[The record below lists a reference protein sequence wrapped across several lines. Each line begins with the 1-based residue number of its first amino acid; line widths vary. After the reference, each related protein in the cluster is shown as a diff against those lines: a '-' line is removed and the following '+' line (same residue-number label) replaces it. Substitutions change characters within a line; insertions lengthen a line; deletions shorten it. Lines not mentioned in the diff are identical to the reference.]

1 MADSRSTSIY
11 CLLNKPES
19 YGSTFDPDNLRT
31 GCCKSIRFVLEENIQ
46 QANRMNLQTEV
57 GKLKRVGPKTAE
69 LLNSKGLYTAGDL
82 VNYFPYRYEK
92 YVSLSAVSAAEE
104 GRECAV
110 LLTVIGKGSSVRA
123 GGRTICHFKAG
134 DATGDCRITFFNMP
148 YMVKNLP
155 PGSQRVFMGVMKKSP
170 RGLRYM
176 EQPRVYAVDDYH
188 SLEGS
193 LQPVYPLF
201 QGIKNRQI
209 CALVD
214 QVLEGLPEFED
225 YLDISDRERLGLC
238 TRDQALRTVHHPSS
252 IEELGKARNR
262 LIFDE
267 FFEFILGIRK
277 KKKENDVL
285 RSEDPMQPRELPDE
299 LISKLPYALTGAQKR
314 SWEEIK
320 RDLTG
325 EFVMSRLLQGDVG
338 SGKTILA
345 FLALLLCSANHRQG
359 ALMAPTEVLARQH
372 MENLTKLKEQYELP
386 IRPVLL
392 TGSVKGKAR
401 KDVYE
406 KIASG
411 EADIIIGTH
420 ALIQDSVEYANL
432 GLVVTDEQHRFGVRQ
447 RESLAGKGNTVPVL
461 VMSATPIPRTLAII
475 MYGDLQ
481 ISVLDEM
488 PSGRLPI
495 KNLAIS
501 STERRRIYRFMYG
514 QIKQGRQAYVIC
526 PEVEEGVMS
535 DLENVQDYTEKL
547 RKIFPPEVRIDSL
560 NGRMKPAEK
569 TEIMERFSAGQ
580 TDILVSTTVI
590 EVGIDV
596 PNASVI
602 AIENAERFGMSQ
614 LHQLRGRVGRGK
626 WQSYCIF
633 LYTEG
638 AEGEGS
644 GAGKPKRLEILEK
657 TNDGFVIAEEDLK
670 LRGPGDL
677 FGERQSGELGFVLAD
692 IYEDSAIMRKAA
704 AYVDEVL
711 ASDPDFKMPH
721 LRQLDFR
728 TI

>member
-1 MADSRSTSIY
+1 
-11 CLLNKPES
+11 
-19 YGSTFDPDNLRT
+19 
-31 GCCKSIRFVLEENIQ
+31 
-46 QANRMNLQTEV
+46 MNLQTEV

>member
-1 MADSRSTSIY
+1 
-11 CLLNKPES
+11 
-19 YGSTFDPDNLRT
+19 
-31 GCCKSIRFVLEENIQ
+31 
-46 QANRMNLQTEV
+46 MNLQTRVEE
-57 GKLKRVGPKTAE
+57 LKGVGPKTAE
-69 LLNSKGLYTAGDL
+69 LLRSRGLCTAEDL
-82 VNYFPYRYEK
+82 VYYYPSRYEK
-92 YVSLSAVSAAEE
+92 YVGLSAVSQTSENA
-104 GRECAV
+104 ECAV
-110 LLTVIGKGSSVRA
+110 LLTVIGRGTSVRA
-123 GGRTICHFKAG
+123 KGRSICHFKTG

-148 YMVKNLP
+148 YMVRSLP
-155 PGSQRVFMGVMKKSP
+155 PGSQRVFMGTMKMSP
-170 RGLRYM
+170 RGLRFM
-176 EQPRVYAVDDYH
+176 EQPRVYSLDDYH
-188 SLEGS
+188 ELEGT

-209 CALVD
+209 SSLIG
-214 QVLEGLPEFED
+214 QVLRELPEFPD
-225 YLDISDRERLGLC
+225 YLPEKDRERLGLC
-238 TRDQALRTVHHPSS
+238 ARDQALRGIHHPGSA
-252 IEELGKARNR
+252 EELGRARSR

-277 KKKENDVL
+277 RKKENDALKNERPMVL
-285 RSEDPMQPRELPDE
+285 SDIPEE
-299 LISKLPYALTGAQKR
+299 LIGKLPYSLTGAQKR
-314 SWEEIK
+314 AWEEIR

-325 EFVMSRLLQGDVG
+325 GYVMSRLLQGDVG

-345 FLALLLCSANHRQG
+345 FLSLLLCSANNRQG

-372 MENLTKLKEQYELP
+372 MENLLKLRDEYGLP
-386 IRPVLL
+386 IEPVLL

-401 KDVYE
+401 KEAYK

-420 ALIQDSVEYANL
+420 ALIQEAVEYRDL
-432 GLVVTDEQHRFGVRQ
+432 GLVITDEQHRFGVRQ
-447 RESLAGKGNTVPVL
+447 RENLAGKGKEVPVL

-488 PSGRLPI
+488 PKGRLPI
-495 KNLAIS
+495 KNLAID
-501 STERRRIYRFMYG
+501 STQRRRIYRFIYG
-514 QIKQGRQAYVIC
+514 QLKEGRQAYVIC
-526 PEVEEGVMS
+526 PEVEEGEMS
-535 DLENVQDYTEKL
+535 ELENVQDYTEKL
-547 RKIFPPEVRIDSL
+547 RKIFPSEVRIDSL
-560 NGRMKPAEK
+560 NGRMKPKEK
-569 TEIMERFSAGQ
+569 TDVMERFSEGR

-633 LYTEG
+633 LFTPG
-638 AEGEGS
+638 SAGGEDPGK
-644 GAGKPKRLEILEK
+644 KPKRLEILEK

-677 FGERQSGELGFVLAD
+677 FGERQSGALGFVLAD
-692 IYEDSAIMRKAA
+692 IYEDSSIMKKAA

-711 ASDPDFKMPH
+711 LTDPGFEIPS
-721 LRQLDFR
+721 LRKLDFR

>member
-188 SLEGS
+188 NLEGS

-225 YLDISDRERLGLC
+225 YLDSSDRERLGLC
-238 TRDQALRTVHHPSS
+238 TRDQALRAVHHPTS

>member
-1 MADSRSTSIY
+1 
-11 CLLNKPES
+11 
-19 YGSTFDPDNLRT
+19 
-31 GCCKSIRFVLEENIQ
+31 
-46 QANRMNLQTEV
+46 MNLQTEV

-372 MENLTKLKEQYELP
+372 MENLTRLKEQYELP

-569 TEIMERFSAGQ
+569 TEIMERFSTGQ

>member
-1 MADSRSTSIY
+1 MD
-11 CLLNKPES
+11 
-19 YGSTFDPDNLRT
+19 
-31 GCCKSIRFVLEENIQ
+31 
-46 QANRMNLQTEV
+46 LQTKV

-69 LLNSKGLYTAGDL
+69 LLESRGLCTVGDL
-82 VNYFPYRYEK
+82 VGYYPSRYEK
-92 YVSLSAVSAAEE
+92 YVPLSAVSGTQEN
-104 GRECAV
+104 RESAV
-110 LLTVIGKGSSVRA
+110 LLTVIGRGSNIRA
-123 GGRTICHFKAG
+123 GGRTICHFRAG
-134 DATGDCRITFFNMP
+134 DATGDCRLTFFNMP

-155 PGSQRVFMGVMKKSP
+155 PGSQRVFMGVMKFTP

-176 EQPRVYAVDDYH
+176 EQPRVYSLEDYH
-188 SLEGS
+188 DLEGTY
-193 LQPVYPLF
+193 QPVYPLF
-201 QGIKNRQI
+201 QGMKNKQI
-209 CALVD
+209 SSLVD
-214 QVLEGLPEFED
+214 QALEGLGPFED
-225 YLDISDRERLGLC
+225 YLNDKDRERLGLC
-238 TRDQALRTVHHPSS
+238 TRDLALRSVHHPGSP
-252 IEELGKARNR
+252 EELGMARNR

-277 KKKENDVL
+277 KKRENEGL
-285 RSEDPMQPRELPDE
+285 RNERPMTLENLPD
-299 LISKLPYALTGAQKR
+299 LLLAKLPYSLTGAQKR
-314 SWEEIK
+314 AWEEIK
-320 RDLTG
+320 NDLTG

-372 MENLTKLKEQYELP
+372 MDNLEKLRDRFSLP
-386 IRPVLL
+386 IHPVLL
-392 TGSVKGKAR
+392 TGAVKGKAR
-401 KDVYE
+401 KAAYE
-406 KIASG
+406 QIASG

-420 ALIQDSVEYANL
+420 ALIQEGVEYADL
-432 GLVVTDEQHRFGVRQ
+432 GLVITDEQHRFGVRQ
-447 RESLAGKGNTVPVL
+447 RESLAGKGNGVPVL

-488 PSGRLPI
+488 PAGRLPI

-501 STERRRIYRFMYG
+501 SSERSRIYRFIYG
-514 QIKQGRQAYVIC
+514 QIRQGRQAYVIC
-526 PEVEEGVMS
+526 PEVEEGEMS
-535 DLENVQDYTEKL
+535 ELENVQDYTEKL
-547 RKIFPPEVRIDSL
+547 KRVFPPQVRIESL

-569 TEIMERFSAGQ
+569 SQIMERFGAGQ

-614 LHQLRGRVGRGK
+614 LHQLRGRVGRGE

-633 LYTEG
+633 LYSPG
-638 AEGEGS
+638 AAGEGDPDK
-644 GAGKPKRLEILEK
+644 KPRRLEILEK

-677 FGERQSGELGFVLAD
+677 FGERQSGALGFVLAD
-692 IYEDSAIMRKAA
+692 IYEDSSIMKKAA

-711 ASDPDFKMPH
+711 LLDPDFKTPRMRE
-721 LRQLDFR
+721 LNFR

>member
-1 MADSRSTSIY
+1 MAD
-11 CLLNKPES
+11 
-19 YGSTFDPDNLRT
+19 GD
-31 GCCKSIRFVLEENIQ
+31 IRL
-46 QANRMNLQTEV
+46 MDLQTQV
-57 GKLKRVGPKTAE
+57 GELKRVGPKTAE
-69 LLNSKGLYTAGDL
+69 LLRSKGLLTAGDL
-82 VNYFPYRYEK
+82 VAYYPSRYEK
-92 YVSLSAVSAAEE
+92 YMGLSAVSQTEE
-104 GRECAV
+104 NTACAV
-110 LLTVIGKGSSVRA
+110 LLTVIGRGSNVRA
-123 GGRTICHFKAG
+123 NGRSICHFKAG
-134 DATGDCRITFFNMP
+134 DATGDCRLTFFNMP

-155 PGSQRVFMGVMKKSP
+155 PGAQRVFMGTMKMSP

-176 EQPRVYAVDDYH
+176 EQPRGYSLEDYH
-188 SLEGS
+188 DLEGT

-201 QGIKNRQI
+201 QGMKNKQI
-209 CALVD
+209 TALID
-214 QVLEGLPEFED
+214 QVLQGLPEFED
-225 YLDISDRERLGLC
+225 YIPDSDRARLSLC
-238 TRDQALRTVHHPSS
+238 KRDQALRSIHHPESM
-252 IEELGKARNR
+252 ETLGRARNR

-277 KKKENDVL
+277 RKRENDALVNE
-285 RSEDPMQPRELPDE
+285 RPMAEAALPEELLE
-299 LISKLPYALTGAQKR
+299 RLPYSLTGAQQR
-314 SWEEIK
+314 AWQEIK

-325 EFVMSRLLQGDVG
+325 GYVMSRLLQGDVG

-345 FLALLLCSANHRQG
+345 FLALLLCSANKRQG

-372 MENLTKLKEQYELP
+372 MENLGKMKEEYDLP
-386 IRPVLL
+386 IHPVLL

-401 KDVYE
+401 KEVYQ

-420 ALIQDSVEYANL
+420 ALIQEAVEYKDL
-432 GLVVTDEQHRFGVRQ
+432 GLVITDEQHRFGVRQ
-447 RESLAGKGNTVPVL
+447 RENLAGKGDAVPVL

-501 STERRRIYRFMYG
+501 SSERKRIYRFIYG

-526 PEVEEGVMS
+526 PEVEEGEMS
-535 DLENVQDYTEKL
+535 ELENVQDYTEKL
-547 RKIFPPEVRIDSL
+547 KKIFPPEVTIDSL
-560 NGRMKPAEK
+560 NGRMKPGEK
-569 TEIMERFSAGQ
+569 SEVMERFGEGK
-580 TDILVSTTVI
+580 TDLLVSTTVI

-614 LHQLRGRVGRGK
+614 LHQLRGRVGRGS

-633 LYTEG
+633 LYTPG
-638 AEGEGS
+638 A
-644 GAGKPKRLEILEK
+644 AGGDDPDKKPRRLEILEK

-670 LRGPGDL
+670 MRGPGDL
-677 FGERQSGELGFVLAD
+677 FGERQSGALGFVLAD
-692 IYEDSAIMRKAA
+692 IYEDSSIMRKAA
-704 AYVDEVL
+704 AYVEEVL
-711 ASDPDFKMPH
+711 AADPQFEMPSM
-721 LRQLDFR
+721 RKLDLR

>member
-1 MADSRSTSIY
+1 
-11 CLLNKPES
+11 
-19 YGSTFDPDNLRT
+19 
-31 GCCKSIRFVLEENIQ
+31 
-46 QANRMNLQTEV
+46 MNLQTEV

-447 RESLAGKGNTVPVL
+447 REPCRKREYSTCSCHERDADSQN
-461 VMSATPIPRTLAII
+461 
-475 MYGDLQ
+475 
-481 ISVLDEM
+481 
-488 PSGRLPI
+488 SGY
-495 KNLAIS
+495 NH
-501 STERRRIYRFMYG
+501 
-514 QIKQGRQAYVIC
+514 
-526 PEVEEGVMS
+526 
-535 DLENVQDYTEKL
+535 
-547 RKIFPPEVRIDSL
+547 VR
-560 NGRMKPAEK
+560 
-569 TEIMERFSAGQ
+569 
-580 TDILVSTTVI
+580 
-590 EVGIDV
+590 
-596 PNASVI
+596 
-602 AIENAERFGMSQ
+602 
-614 LHQLRGRVGRGK
+614 
-626 WQSYCIF
+626 
-633 LYTEG
+633 
-638 AEGEGS
+638 
-644 GAGKPKRLEILEK
+644 
-657 TNDGFVIAEEDLK
+657 
-670 LRGPGDL
+670 
-677 FGERQSGELGFVLAD
+677 
-692 IYEDSAIMRKAA
+692 
-704 AYVDEVL
+704 
-711 ASDPDFKMPH
+711 
-721 LRQLDFR
+721 
-728 TI
+728 

>member
-1 MADSRSTSIY
+1 M
-11 CLLNKPES
+11 
-19 YGSTFDPDNLRT
+19 
-31 GCCKSIRFVLEENIQ
+31 EENIQ

-225 YLDISDRERLGLC
+225 YLDSSDRERLGLC

>member
-170 RGLRYM
+170 RGIRYM

-225 YLDISDRERLGLC
+225 YLDSSDRERLGLC
-238 TRDQALRTVHHPSS
+238 TRDQALRAVHHPSS

>member
-1 MADSRSTSIY
+1 
-11 CLLNKPES
+11 
-19 YGSTFDPDNLRT
+19 
-31 GCCKSIRFVLEENIQ
+31 
-46 QANRMNLQTEV
+46 MNLQTEV

-104 GRECAV
+104 GRECAI

-225 YLDISDRERLGLC
+225 YLDSSDRERLGLC
-238 TRDQALRTVHHPSS
+238 TRDQALRAVHHPTS

-411 EADIIIGTH
+411 DADIIIGTH

>member
-1 MADSRSTSIY
+1 M
-11 CLLNKPES
+11 
-19 YGSTFDPDNLRT
+19 
-31 GCCKSIRFVLEENIQ
+31 
-46 QANRMNLQTEV
+46 
-57 GKLKRVGPKTAE
+57 
-69 LLNSKGLYTAGDL
+69 
-82 VNYFPYRYEK
+82 
-92 YVSLSAVSAAEE
+92 
-104 GRECAV
+104 
-110 LLTVIGKGSSVRA
+110 
-123 GGRTICHFKAG
+123 
-134 DATGDCRITFFNMP
+134 
-148 YMVKNLP
+148 
-155 PGSQRVFMGVMKKSP
+155 
-170 RGLRYM
+170 
-176 EQPRVYAVDDYH
+176 
-188 SLEGS
+188 
-193 LQPVYPLF
+193 
-201 QGIKNRQI
+201 
-209 CALVD
+209 
-214 QVLEGLPEFED
+214 
-225 YLDISDRERLGLC
+225 
-238 TRDQALRTVHHPSS
+238 
-252 IEELGKARNR
+252 EELGKARNR

-277 KKKENDVL
+277 KKKENDGL
-285 RSEDPMQPRELPDE
+285 RNERPMKNESLPDE
-299 LISKLPYALTGAQKR
+299 LLGKLPYSLTGAQKR
-314 SWEEIK
+314 AWEEIR

-372 MENLTKLKEQYELP
+372 MENLIKLREQYDLP
-386 IRPVLL
+386 IEPVLL

-401 KDVYE
+401 KEAYE

-420 ALIQDSVEYANL
+420 ALIQDKVEYADL
-432 GLVVTDEQHRFGVRQ
+432 GLVITDEQHRFGVRQ
-447 RESLAGKGNTVPVL
+447 RESLAGKGNSVPVL

-488 PSGRLPI
+488 PAGRLPI

-501 STERRRIYRFMYG
+501 TSERRRIYRFIYG

-526 PEVEEGVMS
+526 PEVEEGEMS
-535 DLENVQDYTEKL
+535 ELENVQDYTDKL
-547 RKIFPPEVRIDSL
+547 RGIFPAEVRIDSL

-569 TEIMERFSAGQ
+569 TEIMDRFGAGE

-614 LHQLRGRVGRGK
+614 LHQLRGRVGRGQ

-633 LYTEG
+633 LYTQGSEEEG
-638 AEGEGS
+638 GTDK
-644 GAGKPKRLEILEK
+644 KPRRLEILEK
-657 TNDGFVIAEEDLK
+657 TNDGFQIAEEDLK

-677 FGERQSGELGFVLAD
+677 FGERQSGALGFILAD
-692 IYEDSAIMRKAA
+692 IYEDSSIMRKAA

-711 ASDPDFKMPH
+711 AADPDFKTPH
-721 LRQLDFR
+721 MRQLDLR
-728 TI
+728 SI

>member
-1 MADSRSTSIY
+1 
-11 CLLNKPES
+11 
-19 YGSTFDPDNLRT
+19 
-31 GCCKSIRFVLEENIQ
+31 
-46 QANRMNLQTEV
+46 MNLQTEV

-69 LLNSKGLYTAGDL
+69 LLRSKGLYTAGDL

-104 GRECAV
+104 GRECAI

-123 GGRTICHFKAG
+123 GGRSICHFKAG

-170 RGLRYM
+170 RGIRYM
-176 EQPRVYAVDDYH
+176 EQPRVYAVEDYH

-225 YLDISDRERLGLC
+225 YLNSSDRERLGLC
-238 TRDQALRTVHHPSS
+238 TRDQALRAVHHPSS

>member
-1 MADSRSTSIY
+1 M
-11 CLLNKPES
+11 
-19 YGSTFDPDNLRT
+19 
-31 GCCKSIRFVLEENIQ
+31 EENIQ

-238 TRDQALRTVHHPSS
+238 TRDQALRAVHHPTS

>member
-225 YLDISDRERLGLC
+225 YLDSSDRERLGLC
-238 TRDQALRTVHHPSS
+238 TRDQALRAVHHPTS

>member
-1 MADSRSTSIY
+1 
-11 CLLNKPES
+11 
-19 YGSTFDPDNLRT
+19 
-31 GCCKSIRFVLEENIQ
+31 
-46 QANRMNLQTEV
+46 MNLQTEV

-69 LLNSKGLYTAGDL
+69 LLSGKGLYTAGDL
-82 VNYFPYRYEK
+82 VSYYPYRYEK

-104 GRECAV
+104 GQECAL
-110 LLTVIGKGSSVRA
+110 LLTVIGKGSNIRA
-123 GGRTICHFKAG
+123 GGRSICHFKAA
-134 DATGDCRITFFNMP
+134 DATGDCRVTFFNMP

-170 RGLRYM
+170 RGLRFM
-176 EQPRVYAVDDYH
+176 EQPRVYTRDDYH
-188 SLEGS
+188 SLEGT

-201 QGIKNRQI
+201 QGIKNKQI

-225 YLDISDRERLGLC
+225 YMPESDRERLGLC
-238 TRDQALRTVHHPSS
+238 ARDTAIRAVHHPGSM
-252 IEELGKARNR
+252 EELGRARSR

-277 KKKENDVL
+277 KKKENEGL
-285 RSEDPMQPRELPDE
+285 RNDTPMRPESLPDE
-299 LISKLPYALTGAQKR
+299 LIEKLPYSLTGAQKR
-314 SWEEIK
+314 AWEEIR

-325 EFVMSRLLQGDVG
+325 DYVMSRLLQGDVG

-372 MENLTKLKEQYELP
+372 MENLTGLKERYGLP
-386 IRPVLL
+386 INPVLL

-401 KDVYE
+401 REAYE

-420 ALIQDSVEYANL
+420 ALIQDSVEYADL
-432 GLVVTDEQHRFGVRQ
+432 GLVITDEQHRFGVRQ
-447 RESLAGKGNTVPVL
+447 RESLAGKGKAVPVL

-488 PSGRLPI
+488 PAGRLPI
-495 KNLAIS
+495 KNLAIA
-501 STERRRIYRFMYG
+501 STERRRIYKFMYG

-526 PEVEEGVMS
+526 PEVEEGAMS

-547 RKIFPPEVRIDSL
+547 RKIFPQGIRIDSL

-569 TEIMERFSAGQ
+569 TEIMDRFGSGQ

-614 LHQLRGRVGRGK
+614 LHQLRGRVGRGQ

-633 LYTEG
+633 LYTG
-638 AEGEGS
+638 SAEES
-644 GAGKPKRLEILEK
+644 ASAGKPKRLEILEK
-657 TNDGFVIAEEDLK
+657 TNDGFKIAEEDLK

-692 IYEDSAIMRKAA
+692 IYEDSAIMKKAA

-711 ASDPDFKMPH
+711 ASDPDFKTPH
-721 LRQLDFR
+721 MRQLDFR
-728 TI
+728 SI

>member
-1 MADSRSTSIY
+1 MVNANGCSITQGFY
-11 CLLNKPES
+11 M
-19 YGSTFDPDNLRT
+19 D
-31 GCCKSIRFVLEENIQ
+31 
-46 QANRMNLQTEV
+46 LQTKV

-69 LLNSKGLYTAGDL
+69 LLESRGLCTVGDL
-82 VNYFPYRYEK
+82 VGYYPSRYEK
-92 YVSLSAVSAAEE
+92 YVPLSAVSGTQEN
-104 GRECAV
+104 RESAV
-110 LLTVIGKGSSVRA
+110 LLTVIGRGSNIRA
-123 GGRTICHFKAG
+123 GGRTICHFRAG
-134 DATGDCRITFFNMP
+134 DATGDCRLTFFNMP

-155 PGSQRVFMGVMKKSP
+155 PGSQRVFMGVMKFTP

-176 EQPRVYAVDDYH
+176 EQPRVYSLEDYH
-188 SLEGS
+188 DLEGTY
-193 LQPVYPLF
+193 QPVYPLF
-201 QGIKNRQI
+201 QGMKNKQI
-209 CALVD
+209 SSLVD
-214 QVLEGLPEFED
+214 QALEGLGPFED
-225 YLDISDRERLGLC
+225 YLNDKDRERLGLC
-238 TRDQALRTVHHPSS
+238 TRDLALRSVHHPGSP
-252 IEELGKARNR
+252 EELGMARNR

-277 KKKENDVL
+277 KKRENEGL
-285 RSEDPMQPRELPDE
+285 RNERPMTLENLPD
-299 LISKLPYALTGAQKR
+299 LLLAKLPYSLTGAQKR
-314 SWEEIK
+314 AWEEIK
-320 RDLTG
+320 NDLTG

-372 MENLTKLKEQYELP
+372 MDNLEKLRDRFSLP
-386 IRPVLL
+386 IHPVLL
-392 TGSVKGKAR
+392 TGAVKGKAR
-401 KDVYE
+401 KAAYE
-406 KIASG
+406 QIASG

-420 ALIQDSVEYANL
+420 ALIQEGVEYADL
-432 GLVVTDEQHRFGVRQ
+432 GLVITDEQHRFGVRQ
-447 RESLAGKGNTVPVL
+447 RESLAGKGNGVPVL

-488 PSGRLPI
+488 PAGRLPI

-501 STERRRIYRFMYG
+501 SSERSRIYRFIYG
-514 QIKQGRQAYVIC
+514 QIRQGRQAYVIC
-526 PEVEEGVMS
+526 PEVEEGEMS
-535 DLENVQDYTEKL
+535 ELENVQDYTEKL
-547 RKIFPPEVRIDSL
+547 KRVFPPQVRIESL

-569 TEIMERFSAGQ
+569 SQIMERFGAGQ

-614 LHQLRGRVGRGK
+614 LHQLRGRVGRGE

-633 LYTEG
+633 LYSPG
-638 AEGEGS
+638 AAGEGDPDK
-644 GAGKPKRLEILEK
+644 KPRRLEILEK

-677 FGERQSGELGFVLAD
+677 FGERQSGALGFVLAD
-692 IYEDSAIMRKAA
+692 IYEDSSIMKKAA

-711 ASDPDFKMPH
+711 LLDPDFKTPRMRE
-721 LRQLDFR
+721 LNFR

>member
-1 MADSRSTSIY
+1 MAKKNSRKVI
-11 CLLNKPES
+11 
-19 YGSTFDPDNLRT
+19 
-31 GCCKSIRFVLEENIQ
+31 
-46 QANRMNLQTEV
+46 RMNLNTEL
-57 GKLKRVGPKTAE
+57 GKLKRVGPKTTE
-69 LLNSKGLYTAGDL
+69 LLAGKGLYTAGDL
-82 VNYFPYRYEK
+82 ACYYPARYEK
-92 YVSLSAVSAAEE
+92 YMSLSAVSGTEE

-110 LLTVIGKGSSVRA
+110 LLTVIGKGTNIRA
-123 GGRTICHFKAG
+123 GGKSICHFKAG

-155 PGSQRVFMGVMKKSP
+155 PGSQRVFMGTMKKSP
-170 RGLRYM
+170 RGLRFM
-176 EQPRVYAVDDYH
+176 EQPRVYLIDDYH
-188 SLEGS
+188 SLEGT

-201 QGIKNRQI
+201 QGMKNKQL

-214 QVLEGLPEFED
+214 QVLEGLPEFDD
-225 YLDISDRERLGLC
+225 YISESDRERLGLC
-238 TRDQALRTVHHPSS
+238 TRDMAMRAIHHPGSM
-252 IEELGKARNR
+252 EELGKARNR

-277 KKKENDVL
+277 KKKENEGL
-285 RSEDPMQPRELPDE
+285 RCDNPMKPERLPDE
-299 LISKLPYALTGAQKR
+299 LIEKLPYSLTKAQKR
-314 SWEEIK
+314 AWEEIR

-325 EFVMSRLLQGDVG
+325 ECVMSRLLQGDVG

-372 MENLTKLKEQYELP
+372 MENLGKLRDRYGLP
-386 IRPVLL
+386 INPILL

-401 KDVYE
+401 KEAYE

-420 ALIQDSVEYANL
+420 ALIQEKVEYAEL

-447 RESLAGKGNTVPVL
+447 RESLAGKGNAVPVL

-535 DLENVQDYTEKL
+535 GLENVQDYAEKL
-547 RKIFPPEVRIDSL
+547 RKIFPDEIRIDSL

-569 TEIMERFSAGQ
+569 AEIMERFSAAK

-614 LHQLRGRVGRGK
+614 LHQLRGRVGRGQ

-633 LYTEG
+633 LYTQD
-638 AEGEGS
+638 AEAGGGS
-644 GAGKPKRLEILEK
+644 SSKPKRLEILEQ
-657 TNDGFVIAEEDLK
+657 TNDGFKIAEEDLK

-677 FGERQSGELGFVLAD
+677 FGVRQSGELGFVLAD

-711 ASDPDFKMPH
+711 AADPDFLAPQM
-721 LRQLDFR
+721 RRLDFR
-728 TI
+728 SI

>member
-1 MADSRSTSIY
+1 MPAGIRS
-11 CLLNKPES
+11 L
-19 YGSTFDPDNLRT
+19 LRT
-31 GCCKSIRFVLEENIQ
+31 KILK
-46 QANRMNLQTEV
+46 MDLQTKVEE
-57 GKLKRVGPKTAE
+57 LKGVGPKTAE
-69 LLNSKGLYTAGDL
+69 LLRSRGLCTAEDL
-82 VNYFPYRYEK
+82 ALYYPSRYEK
-92 YVSLSAVSAAEE
+92 YVDLTAVSQSAENT
-104 GRECAV
+104 ECAV
-110 LLTVIGKGSSVRA
+110 LLTVIGRGSSIRA
-123 GGRTICHFKAG
+123 KGRSICHFKAG

-148 YMVKNLP
+148 YMVRNLP
-155 PGSQRVFMGVMKKSP
+155 PGSQRVFMGTMKKSP
-170 RGLRYM
+170 RGLFYM
-176 EQPRVYAVDDYH
+176 EQPRVYTQDDYH
-188 SLEGS
+188 DLEGTR
-193 LQPVYPLF
+193 QPVYPLF

-209 CALVD
+209 SSLVR
-214 QVLEGLPEFED
+214 QVIDGLPEFPD
-225 YLDISDRERLGLC
+225 YMPEKDRERMQLYP
-238 TRDQALRTVHHPSS
+238 RDRAVRSIHHPLSM
-252 IEELGKARNR
+252 EDLGRARSR

-277 KKKENDVL
+277 HREENESL
-285 RSEDPMQPRELPDE
+285 RNDRPMTDSALPGE
-299 LISKLPYALTGAQKR
+299 LISKLPYPLTGAQKR
-314 SWEEIK
+314 AWEEIR

-325 EFVMSRLLQGDVG
+325 SFVMSRLLQGDVG

-345 FLALLLCSANHRQG
+345 FLSLLLCSANHRQG

-372 MENLTKLKEQYELP
+372 MENLLELKREYGLP
-386 IRPVLL
+386 VNPVLL

-401 KDVYE
+401 KEAYE

-411 EADIIIGTH
+411 EADIVIGTH
-420 ALIQDSVEYANL
+420 ALIQEGVNFRDL
-432 GLVVTDEQHRFGVRQ
+432 GLVITDEQHRFGVRQ
-447 RESLAGKGNTVPVL
+447 RENLAGKGSAVPVL

-495 KNLAIS
+495 KNLAID
-501 STERRRIYRFMYG
+501 STQRRRIYRFIYG
-514 QIKQGRQAYVIC
+514 QLREGRQAYVIC
-526 PEVEEGVMS
+526 PEVEEGELTG
-535 DLENVQDYTEKL
+535 LENVQDYTEKL
-547 RKIFPPEVRIDSL
+547 RKIFPPEIRIDSL
-560 NGRMKPAEK
+560 NGRMKPREK
-569 TEIMERFSAGQ
+569 NDVMERFMRGE

-633 LYTEG
+633 LFTPG
-638 AEGEGS
+638 A
-644 GAGKPKRLEILEK
+644 AGGDDPGKKPRRLEILEK

-677 FGERQSGELGFVLAD
+677 FGERQSGALGFVLAD
-692 IYEDSAIMRKAA
+692 IYEDSTIMKKAA

-711 ASDPDFKMPH
+711 TSEPGFELLSMRK
-721 LRQLDFR
+721 LDFR